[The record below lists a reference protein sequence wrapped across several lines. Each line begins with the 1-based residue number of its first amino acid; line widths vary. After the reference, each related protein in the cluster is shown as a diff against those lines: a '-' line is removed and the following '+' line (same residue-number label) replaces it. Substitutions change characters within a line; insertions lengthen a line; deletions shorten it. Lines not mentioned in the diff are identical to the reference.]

1 MNKMKCEYKIIDNV
15 LSKTVADEIVNQ
27 LLGDFNFPWYYN
39 KSVLAKEFPD
49 NLYNYQF
56 THNFYT
62 QHEVS
67 SFFPII
73 FPLVQY
79 LNPQSIHRI
88 KANLIPRTEVN
99 HRFNF
104 HIDFESESS
113 DRKTAIYYVNSNN
126 GVTVLEDGT
135 EIEAVAN
142 RFVIFNQKIFHTGT
156 SCTDQ
161 KIRSVINFNYIE
173 RTL

>member
-1 MNKMKCEYKIIDNV
+1 MVKCEYKIIDNV

-27 LLGDFNFPWYYN
+27 LLGNSNFPWYYN
-39 KSVLAKEFPD
+39 NSVLAKEFPD

-67 SFFPII
+67 SFFPIL

-79 LNPQSIHRI
+79 LNPESILRI